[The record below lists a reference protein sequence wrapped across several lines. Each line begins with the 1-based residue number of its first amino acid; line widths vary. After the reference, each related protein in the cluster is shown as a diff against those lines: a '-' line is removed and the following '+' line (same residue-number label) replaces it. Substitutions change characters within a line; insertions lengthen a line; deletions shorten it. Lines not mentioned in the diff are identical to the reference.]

1 MHYASRYLKSISR
14 IKMSKAGSDSETKED
29 EIAVVDAKPGVVGR
43 IEELCQGSIC
53 QRPCHQVVHEC
64 EHS

>member
-43 IEELCQGSIC
+43 IEELCQGSFC
-53 QRPCHQVVHEC
+53 D
-64 EHS
+64 HSFLGTFLKY